1 MLLLSSCDLPA
12 KALVSNMKA
21 YNGKYGCATCKD
33 MGAGSLNPLHRIW
46 PFQEVVAIRTKQE
59 CYKSICEAVEKK
71 EAVSFNCSYNIGE
84 TSVLWLTSV
93 CAHHDFK
100 MMQCMHDCLYRY
112 KSQPQTCFLYHVQ
125 RSLWQTNFHTV

>member
-84 TSVLWLTSV
+84 TSVY
-93 CAHHDFK
+93 CG
-100 MMQCMHDCLYRY
+100 
-112 KSQPQTCFLYHVQ
+112 
-125 RSLWQTNFHTV
+125 